1 MNLVYINKIG
11 QNWKGNYVYE
21 FLFSDV
27 LEDIDGDGWDSYPS
41 LGNPEPPEDSI
52 IKKSGS
58 WFSFEETKL
67 GQGRDSVKNILTEN
81 PDLAEILEKRITEAL
96 KTGGTVAA
104 EK

>member
-58 WFSFEETKL
+58 LFTTLKLDLVKDSESLTK
-67 GQGRDSVKNILTEN
+67 SNFKVVVKEPLFLMILSS
-81 PDLAEILEKRITEAL
+81 
-96 KTGGTVAA
+96 GGSGLPN
-104 EK
+104 EG